1 MKKKIFYCTI
11 MYIVT
16 YILIVGIS
24 VQDYNIFSTVVR
36 NQTTETVRYT
46 IIPWLWVPRL
56 INWMPVLLA
65 CCMVYTMIKNVVV
78 SESFLFAGVSICKM
92 LIRLFPQADKTT
104 IIIYLHISSV
114 VIYLIL
120 TSEIEQRVSAWRCV
134 RDAFAKKT
142 VRRAVIIFAICG
154 IVCNLAYIFAPKKTF
169 YAYIPE
175 ETRTTVV
182 CEDLSSYYPY
192 ADLTIEHEYVIIG
205 LAWNHK
211 DFQGCVVKAEKPG
224 TDVIRIKQSGDLKGN
239 VEVEYPVTVDEK
251 LRFHIKLSVSYLY
264 HRYCANVN
272 FCIGMILLLVA
283 VWNSGDTLTET
294 KRRVKMAC
302 ILLTLII
309 YGMCIGVG
317 AVQIGVKYVALFI
330 LFSIYVL
337 LDCFRVRSKKTNGI
351 LGAVLICLFLYS
363 SYYVELLLWLW
374 FAWQVF
380 SYKNSQSSRC

>member
-46 IIPWLWVPRL
+46 IIPWLWVSRL
-56 INWMPVLLA
+56 INWVPVLLA

-120 TSEIEQRVSAWRCV
+120 TGKIEQRVSAWRCV

-154 IVCNLAYIFAPKKTF
+154 II
-169 YAYIPE
+169 
-175 ETRTTVV
+175 
-182 CEDLSSYYPY
+182 
-192 ADLTIEHEYVIIG
+192 
-205 LAWNHK
+205 
-211 DFQGCVVKAEKPG
+211 
-224 TDVIRIKQSGDLKGN
+224 
-239 VEVEYPVTVDEK
+239 
-251 LRFHIKLSVSYLY
+251 
-264 HRYCANVN
+264 
-272 FCIGMILLLVA
+272 
-283 VWNSGDTLTET
+283 
-294 KRRVKMAC
+294 
-302 ILLTLII
+302 
-309 YGMCIGVG
+309 
-317 AVQIGVKYVALFI
+317 
-330 LFSIYVL
+330 
-337 LDCFRVRSKKTNGI
+337 
-351 LGAVLICLFLYS
+351 
-363 SYYVELLLWLW
+363 
-374 FAWQVF
+374 
-380 SYKNSQSSRC
+380 

>member
-46 IIPWLWVPRL
+46 IIPWLWVSRL
-56 INWMPVLLA
+56 INWVPVLLA

-120 TSEIEQRVSAWRCV
+120 TGKIEQRVSAWRSV

-154 IVCNLAYIFAPKKTF
+154 IICNLVYIFAPKKTF

-251 LRFHIKLSVSYLY
+251 LRFHIKPSVSYLY

-283 VWNSGDTLTET
+283 VWNSGDTITET

-309 YGMCIGVG
+309 YGMCIGVE

-337 LDCFRVRSKKTNGI
+337 LDCFRLRSKKTNGI